1 MKTVRV
7 GMLGFGTVGEGT
19 YRMVHDNAESIER
32 KTGGRVEFVR
42 IGVRD
47 LVKPRSADANL
58 FTQDLMAIADD
69 PSIDVV
75 LELIGGEHPAA
86 EVVERCLQNGKH
98 VVTANKELIAKH
110 GSRLISLAKQNHLD
124 LHFEAA
130 VGGGIP
136 VVQALKHQLAGND
149 VIKLLGIL
157 NGTTNHILT
166 QMAEHGRSFE
176 EALREAQDAGYA
188 EADPTNDV
196 DGWDTL
202 YKASVLAAIVF
213 GKQVPL
219 DAVHR
224 EGIRS
229 ISAED
234 MRFADVLGYAVKLL
248 GVVEQTGEDR
258 ILVRVHP
265 ALVPKTHQLASVKG
279 VYNAVWV
286 HGDFVGD
293 LMFSGRGAGADPTAS
308 AVVGDL
314 VDVLRNIVAGGQG
327 SAIPFGTGAVVSPID
342 DLQTRY
348 YLRLE
353 VLDRPGTLG
362 QITTEFGVE
371 GVGLASM
378 EMRPKAGGLGEI
390 VLLTHVCREGDF
402 RASLAKVTELP
413 VVHKLEN
420 WMRVES

>member
-1 MKTVRV
+1 
-7 GMLGFGTVGEGT
+7 MLGFGTVGEGT
-19 YRMVHDNAESIER
+19 YRMVRDNAESIGR
-32 KTGGRVEFVR
+32 RTGACVEFVR

-47 LVKPRSADANL
+47 LDKPRSAEASL
-58 FTQDLMAIADD
+58 FTKDLMDIADD
-69 PSIDVV
+69 DSIDVV
-75 LELIGGEHPAA
+75 LELIGGEHPAV
-86 EVVERCLQNGKH
+86 EVVERCLNKGKH

-110 GSRLISLAKQNHLD
+110 GSRLISLAKANHLD

-166 QMAEHGRSFE
+166 QMAEQGRSFE
-176 EALREAQDAGYA
+176 DALREAQEAGYA

-196 DGWDTL
+196 DGFDTM
-202 YKASVLAAIVF
+202 YKSAVLAAIVF
-213 GKQVPL
+213 GKQIPL
-219 DAVHR
+219 EDVHR

-229 ISAED
+229 VTTED
-234 MRFADVLGYAVKLL
+234 LRFADVLGYAVKLL
-248 GVVEQTGEDR
+248 GVVEQTGDDR
-258 ILVRVHP
+258 VLVRVHP
-265 ALVPKTHQLASVKG
+265 ALVPKSHQLASVKG

-327 SAIPFGTGAVVSPID
+327 SAIPYGTGAVVSSID

-353 VLDRPGTLG
+353 VMDRPGTLG
-362 QITTEFGVE
+362 QITTEFGLE

-378 EMRPKAGGLGEI
+378 EMRPKPGGLGEI
-390 VLLTHVCREGDF
+390 VLLTHTCREGDF
-402 RASLAKVTELP
+402 RASLAKITALP
-413 VVHKLEN
+413 VVSKLES
-420 WMRVES
+420 WMRVEG